1 MAASGKPPQLA
12 GHDVHHLGDALAN
25 AIILPSGARG
35 RRLALENS
43 KVALDAVEDGRVV
56 HGLRPLLD

>member
-12 GHDVHHLGDALAN
+12 GHDVHHLGDALAD
-25 AIILPSGARG
+25 AIILPSGAWR

-43 KVALDAVEDGRVV
+43 ESSPDAVEDGRIV
-56 HGLRPLLD
+56 HGLRPFLD